1 MPISFI
7 YFKFQFV
14 SKGKEKKAAFCYFI
28 IRFHLE
34 DDRLALPLANTGY
47 SWLLKEANSIL
58 FFDGDRICN
67 WLGAKLQKMYKKS
80 KQQLVQFPNLSM
92 MCKREGACIGI
103 TRFYVGLANYKFTST
118 SNANQNSLL
127 V

>member
-1 MPISFI
+1 MPIHLFTLN
-7 YFKFQFV
+7 FNLCQ
-14 SKGKEKKAAFCYFI
+14 KEKKNKAAFCYFI
-28 IRFHLE
+28 IHFHIE

-47 SWLLKEANSIL
+47 SWLLKEANSII

-67 WLGAKLQKMYKKS
+67 WLGTKLQKMYKKS

-92 MCKREGACIGI
+92 MCNREGACIWI

-118 SNANQNSLL
+118 SNANQNSPL